1 MTVHLLANKAWEASG
16 RRIIIDQLNTVNGVV
31 YHHVRSNSPCPIDS
45 VNTMYL
51 MEEEEEEDMSPFWQ
65 NQKLRKIKSVLLDE
79 GMW

>member
-1 MTVHLLANKAWEASG
+1 MPRMTVHLLANKAWEASG

-31 YHHVRSNSPCPIDS
+31 YHDVQLTVSN